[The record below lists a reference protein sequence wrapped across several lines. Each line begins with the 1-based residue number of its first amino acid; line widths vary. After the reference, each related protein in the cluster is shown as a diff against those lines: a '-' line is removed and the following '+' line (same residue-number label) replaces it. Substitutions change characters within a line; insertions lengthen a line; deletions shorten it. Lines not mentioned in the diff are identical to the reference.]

1 MAKNKV
7 EIDVKVDDKGTTKKV
22 GINAKKA
29 ADNLDKTAQ
38 SAHSADRG
46 LKGAAQA
53 SSNTTKNFSKMSQGI
68 TGGLVPAYATLA
80 ANLFAVSAA
89 FEFLKKQA
97 DIRNLE
103 KQQLQ
108 FAASTGRA
116 LGLVTNSLREASD
129 GMLGFEQA
137 AQAAAIGVAKGFSP
151 QQLENLAVGA
161 RKAST
166 ALGRDFEDAFDRLVR
181 GASKAEPELLDELGI
196 TLRLATAT
204 QKYADSINKNVKEL
218 TEYERSQAVLAETM
232 QQLDKNFGSVIPK
245 TNEFTKLGKTFS
257 DIVRN
262 VSDKV
267 LPAIEGFAKFINDNM
282 TAAVSILG
290 LFAVSILQSAF
301 NFDALTESSDRF
313 VTRTEEGLQRA
324 KARLKELQIEQDIY
338 SGGRGNIAGTLTSQ
352 AATAAKGVQGLD
364 KTKFGQALSAG
375 GGLSKSQLAQMDKS
389 LKIAEK
395 QEKQSLARR
404 TGAFKNATK
413 EQLTVF
419 RQAHTAM
426 SRQSKITANDI
437 ALGHKKAALTM
448 QVVYKKAEVS
458 ITAGFARMGR
468 AANMFGK
475 IVGGLG
481 RFLGWLGVIA
491 LAYDAIKSIA
501 GKFGSD
507 AQAMDF
513 TEGLEETNKQLEA
526 ITKNGENIKKA
537 FESAQSPADKV
548 GRILNAVATIDIAQ
562 QRAQIKG
569 RFTGRLDTELKLL
582 QAARG
587 DLGRV
592 EEKDTPT
599 GQKGQG
605 GKTILGYARE
615 GAEERNEQ
623 RQNLDA
629 RIKTLANQRGEAV
642 KLEKE
647 ELEKLNNRIKE
658 IFPNGAVQKALLGDD
673 SGKTQEELIRLQ
685 QNSAAFTAELEGISS
700 VGDMTST
707 ELRLLMERLGD
718 TGKGLDKVYE
728 KYGFGSLATDEYNA
742 ALKRLGLTQQTLID
756 LQALELRQK
765 EMLDRKNGLEIMKTN
780 AKLSPFKVLR
790 DIEAERLAIKEK
802 ELQVDSAKLVLDQAN
817 QSLSTADTESIEDR
831 TKAVEEAERSLER
844 AQAGLDLIKTESSL
858 AYEYLSA
865 AGDAF
870 TNSLTTGIEGLIKGT
885 MTVKEAFRSMALSII
900 DSLAKIAA
908 QQLAEQIFSFAVGAA
923 MSSVGTQ
930 RVNAGDS
937 MNNAVNMDM
946 GAKLDASF
954 SRQFSSN
961 RYGGVVSRGRK
972 MQGYATG
979 GVASGPQAGY
989 PVMMHGTE
997 AIVPLPN
1004 GKSIPV
1010 EMKGGAQGDVNNINV
1025 TLNMQE
1031 NGQGNASAMGDNY
1044 QQKQLGKAITNAIQD
1059 ELIRQKRP
1067 GGLLSPISGGV

>member
-97 DIRNLE
+97 DLINLE

-116 LGLVTNSLREASD
+116 LGLVTDSLREASD

-232 QQLDKNFGSVIPK
+232 EQLDKNFGSVIPK

-262 VSDKV
+262 VSEKA

-338 SGGRGNIAGTLTSQ
+338 SGGRGNIVGALTSQ

-364 KTKFGQALSAG
+364 QTKFGQALSAG

-437 ALGHKKAALTM
+437 SLGHKKAAVTM
-448 QVVYKKAEVS
+448 QVAYKRAEVA

-481 RFLGWLGVIA
+481 RLLGWVGVVM
-491 LAYDAIKSIA
+491 LAIDAIKSIA

-513 TEGLEETNKQLEA
+513 TEGLEQTNKQLEA
-526 ITKNGENIKKA
+526 ITKNGENIKKS
-537 FESAQSPADKV
+537 FERAQSPADKV

-569 RFTGRLDTELKLL
+569 RFTGRLSAELEQL
-582 QAARG
+582 QAARR
-587 DLGRV
+587 DLGAI
-592 EEKDTPT
+592 ETPAKKT
-599 GQKGQG
+599 VREGR
-605 GKTILGYARE
+605 KTIDAPLTSDQ
-615 GAEERNEQ
+615 EERNEQ

-647 ELEKLNNRIKE
+647 ALEKLNNRIKE
-658 IFPNGAVQKALLGDD
+658 IFPNGAVQKALLGDE

-718 TGKGLDKVYE
+718 TATGLDKVNE
-728 KYGFGSLATDEYNA
+728 KYGFGKLAVEEYA
-742 ALKRLGLTQQTLID
+742 ATLDRLGISFEVLMN
-756 LQALELRQK
+756 LQRLELRQK
-765 EMLDRKNGLEIMKTN
+765 EMLESKNKLEIAQTN

-790 DIEAERLAIKEK
+790 DIEAERLAIKQK
-802 ELQVDSAKLVLDQAN
+802 ELDVDSAKLVLDQAR
-817 QSLSTADTESIEDR
+817 QALSTAGPDSVEDR

-844 AQAGLDLIKTESSL
+844 AQAGLNLIKTESGL

-885 MTVKEAFRSMALSII
+885 MTAKEAFRSMALSII
-900 DSLAKIAA
+900 DSLAKIAS
-908 QQLAEQIFSFAVGAA
+908 QQLAEQIFSFAIGAFA
-923 MSSVGTQ
+923 GGLSASPSTGSASASGRLGTNLQ
-930 RVNAGDS
+930 PTN
-937 MNNAVNMDM
+937 MNQSI
-946 GAKLDASF
+946 GPSF
-954 SRQFSSN
+954 QF
-961 RYGGVVSRGRK
+961 
-972 MQGYATG
+972 ATG
-979 GVASGPQAGY
+979 GIASGPQAGY
-989 PVMMHGTE
+989 PVELHGTE

>member
-97 DIRNLE
+97 DLINLE

-232 QQLDKNFGSVIPK
+232 EQLDKNFGSVIPK

-262 VSDKV
+262 VSEKA

-413 EQLTVF
+413 EQLTIF

-448 QVVYKKAEVS
+448 QVAYRRAEVG
-458 ITAGFARMGR
+458 ITAGFAAMGR
-468 AANMFGK
+468 AANGFGK
-475 IVGGLG
+475 LVGGLG
-481 RFLGWLGVIA
+481 RFLGWFGIVA
-491 LAYDAIKSIA
+491 LAYDAIKTIL

-507 AQAMDF
+507 VQGMDF
-513 TEGLEETNKQLEA
+513 TEGLEETNKQLEEV
-526 ITKNGENIKKA
+526 TKNGESIKKA
-537 FESAQSPADKV
+537 FERAQSPADKV
-548 GRILNAVATIDIAQ
+548 GRILNAVATIDIPQ

-582 QAARG
+582 QAARR

-592 EEKDTPT
+592 EDRTVESKNVNPISRAQEK
-599 GQKGQG
+599 Q
-605 GKTILGYARE
+605 YAE
-615 GAEERNEQ
+615 GAEERNKQ
-623 RQNLDA
+623 RQNLEA

-673 SGKTQEELIRLQ
+673 SGKTQEELIRLK

-707 ELRLLMERLGD
+707 QLRLLMERLGD

-728 KYGFGSLATDEYNA
+728 KYGYGSLATDEYNA

-765 EMLDRKNGLEIMKTN
+765 EMLDRKNGLEIMKIN
-780 AKLSPFKVLR
+780 AKLSPFKILR
-790 DIEAERLAIKEK
+790 DMEAERLAIKEK
-802 ELQVDSAKLVLDQAN
+802 ELQVESAQLVLDKARQAED
-817 QSLSTADTESIEDR
+817 TAGINNKEDR

-844 AQAGLDLIKTESSL
+844 AKAGLDLIKTESSL

-972 MQGYATG
+972 MQGYAAG

-1031 NGQGNASAMGDNY
+1031 NGKGNASAMGDNY